1 MLRTLSVLL
10 LGAWAQPHQ
19 AGRYDHEC
27 VEPWKLAEA
36 GRHTVETLTWAEKHV
51 TRTLLHLEGKMP
63 HLAAD
68 MTKVL
73 EVLEKAE
80 EHVQSTMEGFQDP
93 RNADTC
99 VTCPEVHRFI
109 AHMTKHFL
117 KFLDVDGSTKL
128 DQIRPWKMEMI
139 GLIGRIRSFAF
150 KLCGPM
156 HEHSALLGATLQD
169 DTCLAQDAVTKAV
182 DDVETALKTGIAD
195 LQSLD
200 MTGVLGD
207 IVDKAVGILN
217 MGEQFVETEGAKLE
231 AMACPVCDKLS
242 DMADGLKT
250 KIEGLL
256 DATDMI
262 PSWAKMFI
270 DKALDDVDAAL
281 KEQCATTWLLKLAD
295 TSCLAEDELTTAIM
309 VTDGALKT
317 AISKLDALP
326 DTGILGTFKT
336 IAVKAVSDA
345 ESALMD
351 AAPELEDSACADCK
365 KLEGIFDAVKAK
377 VDGIFDDNQDVP
389 NFVKEIVDTA
399 FDVVDKAFQSQCADK
414 PALFAALDDCMAET
428 AVTSGINMAD
438 AALKKIVSDIQAIP
452 LSGALEG
459 LATKAA
465 AAIQEADD
473 KLMEAAPGIEAD
485 ACPTCEKL
493 QSIFDE
499 AKAKLE
505 AAMDDAGLPSFLT
518 DLVEAGMNK
527 IDGVFETQCPASHTE
542 LQLGDTDCP
551 LEDDLKVAFTA
562 AGDFRQGL
570 LKAVQDLEDIPK
582 LKQMATM
589 GYGILSTLD
598 ADITKM
604 EDEILGEACPA
615 CDAIKTKFEAVK
627 AKVTGFLDM
636 FDNTDKHPVK
646 DAIEGLLDM
655 MDNVFSQLCDTTHV
669 KLEADCMLQ
678 GDLSIGFSAAG
689 ELAKGALN
697 ALEKLENIDQ
707 LKEIATMA
715 HMVISGIVSD
725 VEKVEGEI
733 IASACPTCQAV
744 QVKFDAMKDK
754 LDSFLDMFDKGAR
767 HPVKDA
773 VEGLLDTIDNVFDM
787 VCNQQ

>member
-1 MLRTLSVLL
+1 
-10 LGAWAQPHQ
+10 
-19 AGRYDHEC
+19 

-117 KFLDVDGSTKL
+117 KFLEVDGSTKL

-169 DTCLAQDAVTKAV
+169 DTCLAQEAVTKAV

-270 DKALDDVDAAL
+270 DKALDDVDAAM
-281 KEQCATTWLLKLAD
+281 KEQCATAWLLKLAD

-377 VDGIFDDNQDVP
+377 VDGIFPQ
-389 NFVKEIVDTA
+389 
-399 FDVVDKAFQSQCADK
+399 
-414 PALFAALDDCMAET
+414 
-428 AVTSGINMAD
+428 
-438 AALKKIVSDIQAIP
+438 KICTHIS
-452 LSGALEG
+452 E
-459 LATKAA
+459 
-465 AAIQEADD
+465 EW
-473 KLMEAAPGIEAD
+473 
-485 ACPTCEKL
+485 
-493 QSIFDE
+493 
-499 AKAKLE
+499 
-505 AAMDDAGLPSFLT
+505 
-518 DLVEAGMNK
+518 
-527 IDGVFETQCPASHTE
+527 
-542 LQLGDTDCP
+542 
-551 LEDDLKVAFTA
+551 
-562 AGDFRQGL
+562 
-570 LKAVQDLEDIPK
+570 
-582 LKQMATM
+582 
-589 GYGILSTLD
+589 
-598 ADITKM
+598 
-604 EDEILGEACPA
+604 
-615 CDAIKTKFEAVK
+615 
-627 AKVTGFLDM
+627 
-636 FDNTDKHPVK
+636 K
-646 DAIEGLLDM
+646 DAIANPE
-655 MDNVFSQLCDTTHV
+655 
-669 KLEADCMLQ
+669 
-678 GDLSIGFSAAG
+678 
-689 ELAKGALN
+689 
-697 ALEKLENIDQ
+697 
-707 LKEIATMA
+707 
-715 HMVISGIVSD
+715 
-725 VEKVEGEI
+725 
-733 IASACPTCQAV
+733 
-744 QVKFDAMKDK
+744 
-754 LDSFLDMFDKGAR
+754 R
-767 HPVKDA
+767 H
-773 VEGLLDTIDNVFDM
+773 
-787 VCNQQ
+787 